1 VVDFPAIIS
10 RSNSKEM
17 VSRNTNIHKR
27 IIDLNV
33 EDLLNILDERYVI
46 TPKDKNLSDST
57 VSKSDFLNV
66 KKCAE
71 LTGYAEE
78 YIRQLVSN
86 KKIPFY
92 KVQEHTIRFSKKE
105 IIEWMTTR
113 KYTPVAKRAQDY
125 INRNELPNQFKT
137 L

>member
-1 VVDFPAIIS
+1 MGKNFNIILD
-10 RSNSKEM
+10 
-17 VSRNTNIHKR
+17 KR
-27 IIDLNV
+27 IIDLSV

-46 TPKDKNLSDST
+46 TPKDKNLSDSA

-71 LTGYAEE
+71 LTGYTEE
-78 YIRQLVSN
+78 YIRQLVF
-86 KKIPFY
+86 KEKIPFY
-92 KVQEHTIRFSKKE
+92 KVQDHTIRFSKRE

>member
-1 VVDFPAIIS
+1 VVVFPAIIS

-17 VSRNTNIHKR
+17 VSRNTNIDKR
-27 IIDLNV
+27 IIDLSV
-33 EDLLNILDERYVI
+33 IELLNILDERYVI
-46 TPKDKNLSDST
+46 TSKDKNLSNSA
-57 VSKSDFLNV
+57 VLKSDFLNV

-71 LTGYAEE
+71 LTGYAED
-78 YIRQLVSN
+78 YIRQLISN

-92 KVQEHTIRFSKKE
+92 KVQDHTIRFSKKE

-125 INRNELPNQFKT
+125 INTNELPNQFT
-137 L
+137 NL

>member
-1 VVDFPAIIS
+1 MGKKNNIILD
-10 RSNSKEM
+10 
-17 VSRNTNIHKR
+17 KR
-27 IIDLNV
+27 IIDISV

-46 TPKDKNLSDST
+46 TPKDKNLSDSA

-71 LTGYAEE
+71 LTGYAEG

-86 KKIPFY
+86 KKISFY
-92 KVQEHTIRFSKKE
+92 KVQDHTIRFSKRE

-125 INRNELPNQFKT
+125 INRNEIPNQFKT

>member
-1 VVDFPAIIS
+1 MGKKNNIILD
-10 RSNSKEM
+10 
-17 VSRNTNIHKR
+17 KR
-27 IIDLNV
+27 IIDISV